1 MRAKAP
7 RWQIELQQAVR
18 DPAELLALLK
28 LDAAAMPTL
37 RRDGGFELRVPRGFV
52 ARMRSGDPADPL
64 LRQVLPLAAEDTAAP
79 GFGVDPVGDLASSA
93 TPGLLHKYRGRVLL
107 VATGACGVHCRYCF
121 RRHFPY
127 GDETPRGERRDDAL
141 DYIRNDDSISEV
153 ILSGGDP
160 LTLTDHRLGALA
172 KELAAIPHVR
182 RLRIHTRQPIVL
194 PERIDEVFLDWFAP
208 LPVQKVVVV
217 HANHAREI
225 DASVAAAFAALRSAG
240 AALFNQSVL
249 LAGVN
254 DDEGALAD
262 LSEALFAAGAIPYY
276 LHMLDRVAGAAHF
289 DVPTAR
295 ARLLMAGLRARLPGY
310 LVPRLVRETAGAP
323 SKLPVELTVD

>member
-1 MRAKAP
+1 M
-7 RWQIELQQAVR
+7 
-18 DPAELLALLK
+18 
-28 LDAAAMPTL
+28 
-37 RRDGGFELRVPRGFV
+37 
-52 ARMRSGDPADPL
+52 
-64 LRQVLPLAAEDTAAP
+64 
-79 GFGVDPVGDLASSA
+79 
-93 TPGLLHKYRGRVLL
+93 
-107 VATGACGVHCRYCF
+107 
-121 RRHFPY
+121 
-127 GDETPRGERRDDAL
+127 
-141 DYIRNDDSISEV
+141 
-153 ILSGGDP
+153 
-160 LTLTDHRLGALA
+160 
-172 KELAAIPHVR
+172 R
-182 RLRIHTRQPIVL
+182 RLRGPRPISAFVL
-194 PERIDEVFLDWFAP
+194 VAALAAVTLVPPARAADDGAVSADMQRFRATHPAVRILLSDDLSVRVYGTP
-208 LPVQKVVVV
+208 LAQGV
-217 HANHAREI
+217 